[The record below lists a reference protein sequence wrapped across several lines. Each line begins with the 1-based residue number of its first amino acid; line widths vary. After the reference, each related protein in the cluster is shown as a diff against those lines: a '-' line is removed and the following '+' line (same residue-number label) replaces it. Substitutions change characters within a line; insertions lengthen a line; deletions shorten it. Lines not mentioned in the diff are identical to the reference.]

1 MLNILFLHGWQSVPG
16 GVKPTYLQQ
25 HGHLVINPK
34 LDDDDFAVAL
44 QTAQAAFDLHRP
56 DVVVGSSRG
65 GAVAMNLRP
74 HNAKLVL
81 LCPAWKKWGTAS
93 QVPQNTILL
102 HSPADD
108 VIPFND
114 SVELARNS
122 KATLIEVGSDHRLA
136 TPDALE
142 VMLWAC
148 TLADSQDSIPTADDL
163 YDSPKPTRKKSRAN
177 LNEEASYLC
186 DSCGEQIVIPLD
198 LTEGSSQ
205 TYTED
210 CPVCCHANVIHLHV
224 DKHGQIHI
232 DALPEQDY

>member
-25 HGHLVINPK
+25 HGHLVVNPK

-81 LCPAWKKWGTAS
+81 LCPAWKKWGTAT

-114 SVELARNS
+114 SVELAHIS
-122 KATLIEVGSDHRLA
+122 KAILIEVGSDHRLA

-148 TLADSQDSIPTADDL
+148 TLADNQDSIPTADDH